1 MTESQPQ
8 LVNKQQVMHYDCGLG
23 MPKFCD
29 PGDGQSKL
37 QLFEDEATLALD
49 IRIRRWVQPC
59 IDATYA
65 TLWIDT

>member
-1 MTESQPQ
+1 
-8 LVNKQQVMHYDCGLG
+8 

-37 QLFEDEATLALD
+37 QLFEDEATLALYTLGLGD
-49 IRIRRWVQPC
+49 GYNPVFN
-59 IDATYA
+59 ATYA